1 MYVTGTAL
9 FLVFRG
15 KGQFGFNKASGT
27 LMQSLAILLRL
38 NFLDIFYGRKNF
50 LLAAQNWE
58 KPKNVQLWGKLGGML
73 GLL

>member
-1 MYVTGTAL
+1 
-9 FLVFRG
+9 
-15 KGQFGFNKASGT
+15 
-27 LMQSLAILLRL
+27 MQSLAKLLRL